1 MFHSKLQK
9 LSEKYK
15 HKINI
20 FYKTTLKAEGKAH
33 SKDTPTFNELVIKN
47 TLDKI

>member
-1 MFHSKLQK
+1 MLHSKLQH

-47 TLDKI
+47 TLDKR